1 MALCIEDAAAISF
14 RRGLGPFMK
23 QKPGLEIDVMSANGT
38 KRRTTFLQSTLLS
51 TLGIYL
57 PILEKLIFQE
67 EADDQLVI

>member
-1 MALCIEDAAAISF
+1 
-14 RRGLGPFMK
+14 MK

-57 PILEKLIFQE
+57 PILEELIFQE